1 MLYFH
6 TKEEFKMKFTKT
18 ITKLALASAL
28 LGSIGLSIGTSNT
41 TTVSAHPMA
50 LTSKTKDYNRMQK
63 LAQKPGITYT
73 KPRYFNDWVPGNNV
87 NDWYS
92 MHPYKLAEHLIDPGR
107 QWDRIIGA
115 GTVHGRAY
123 FVTQIESG
131 DAKGLIP
138 AEFYHVPYGFKFK
151 KDHAPVECYYG
162 SLAESYNGY
171 YEYSHEYGRTYTATN
186 TIYSNRKDGHRKLTL
201 SYDGQDHGKNQ
212 GFFIGLT
219 AIHMNDGHDYYPVY
233 SYSIDGN
240 LGVVYI
246 RTEDIDQFE
255 PAKVTYKS
263 IGTLNK
269 TKGKN
274 YYHSFKPYRNRVDY

>member
-1 MLYFH
+1 MLHFH
-6 TKEEFKMKFTKT
+6 TKEEFKMKFTKI
-18 ITKLALASAL
+18 ITKLALAGAL
-28 LGSIGLSIGTSNT
+28 LGSVGSSVTVLNT
-41 TTVSAHPMA
+41 TTVSAESLP
-50 LTSKTKDYNRMQK
+50 TSKTKDYNKMQK

-73 KPRYFNDWVPGNNV
+73 KLRYFNDWVPGNNV
-87 NDWYS
+87 NDWYQ
-92 MHPYKLAEHLIDPGR
+92 MQPYKLAHGYLDPGR

-115 GTVHGRAY
+115 GTIHGRAY
-123 FVTQIESG
+123 FVGQHEN
-131 DAKGLIP
+131 DVKVLIP
-138 AEFYHVPYGFKFK
+138 AEFYRVPYGFRFK
-151 KDHAPVECYYG
+151 KNHEPVECYYG

-186 TIYSNRKDGHRKLTL
+186 TIYSDRKDGHRKLTL

-233 SYSIDGN
+233 SYSVDGN

-246 RTEDIDQFE
+246 RTEDIDQFK
-255 PAKVTYKS
+255 PAKVTYKY

-274 YYHSFKPYRNRVDY
+274 YYHSFKPYRNHVDY